1 MFVEDKMKTVSSP
14 RHEGNKGRHDELR
27 QSSNAPKAQAAQGGS
42 VCDMRRFS
50 AIKQNKKSKDS
61 LQIDAIAFFV

>member
-1 MFVEDKMKTVSSP
+1 MFVEDNMQTVSSP
-14 RHEGNKGRHDELR
+14 GHGGNKGRHDELR

-50 AIKQNKKSKDS
+50 GEYHKTQKQGQFTN
-61 LQIDAIAFFV
+61 